1 MKQPHNT
8 SGELELS
15 ISNEM
20 LMFGNAECR
29 AFKCLE
35 MSMQSVLMFENGD
48 AECLSV
54 WKWQISL

>member
-1 MKQPHNT
+1 MVDAAKQAHNT
-8 SGELELS
+8 SGELELR

-35 MSMQSVLMFENGD
+35 MSTQRALMFGNGD
-48 AECLSV
+48 AEC
-54 WKWQISL
+54 